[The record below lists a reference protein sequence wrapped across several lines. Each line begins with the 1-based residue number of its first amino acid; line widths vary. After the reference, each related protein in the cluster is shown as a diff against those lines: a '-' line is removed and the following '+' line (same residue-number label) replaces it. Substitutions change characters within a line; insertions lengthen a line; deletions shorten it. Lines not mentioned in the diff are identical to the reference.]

1 MIIKNAEVFEE
12 DGSFVRKNICIS
24 GNQIVDEADYKE
36 QCRKRKLEEMA
47 GTHAEGEPEGTA
59 GMPAE
64 GELEGTA
71 EMPAEGKKE
80 VAAGVLWEKER
91 QGCRDISD
99 EPSLDFSGLKAIP
112 MLVDIHFHGCDGV
125 DFCDGTEEAIE
136 KIAAYELREGIGA
149 ICPATM
155 TYGEE
160 KLTQIARAA
169 AAYKNRG
176 GAAADLVG
184 INMEGPFISRKKK
197 GAQNE
202 AWIHQ
207 PDAEMFLRLQKEAG
221 GLFRLCDLA
230 PEEPGAMECIRK
242 LKGQVVLSLAH
253 TCTDYETAKQAFA
266 EGASHMT
273 HLYNAM
279 PGISHR
285 VPGPIVAAWEAG
297 AEVELIADGIHIHPA
312 VVRMTFQLFGDD
324 RVILISDSMMATGLP
339 DGQYTLGGQDVT
351 VTGNRAVLTQDPGTI
366 AGSATN
372 LMNCLRTAVCSMGIP
387 LGSAVRAAAVNPAR
401 CIGVGRDYGSLR
413 PGCYANILFV
423 NEEMEICHMVHKG
436 VLLY

>member
-1 MIIKNAEVFEE
+1 MIIKNAEVFEA
-12 DGSFVRKNICIS
+12 DGTFTKKDICIL
-24 GNQIVDEADYKE
+24 GNQIVEEANDKMHCKTQGMDRRSNE
-36 QCRKRKLEEMA
+36 VSVKSKSRGACDGL
-47 GTHAEGEPEGTA
+47 GEP
-59 GMPAE
+59 
-64 GELEGTA
+64 L
-71 EMPAEGKKE
+71 
-80 VAAGVLWEKER
+80 
-91 QGCRDISD
+91 
-99 EPSLDFSGLKAIP
+99 LDFSGLKAIP

-169 AAYKNRG
+169 AAHVNRAG
-176 GAAADLVG
+176 AADLIG

-202 AWIHQ
+202 AYIHR

-230 PEEPGAMECIRK
+230 PEEPGAMECIRR
-242 LKGQVVLSLAH
+242 LKGQMVLSLAH
-253 TCTDYETAKQAFA
+253 TCTDYETAKRAFA

-285 VPGPIVAAWEAG
+285 MPGPIVAAWEAG

-372 LMNCLRTAVCSMGIP
+372 LMDCLRTAVRSMGIS

-401 CIGVGRDYGSLR
+401 CIGIDRLYGSLR

-423 NEEMEICHMVHKG
+423 NEELEICHMVHKG
-436 VLLY
+436 ALLY

>member
-12 DGSFVRKNICIS
+12 DGSFVRKDICVL
-24 GNQIVDEADYKE
+24 GNRIVEEADYKE
-36 QCRKRKLEEMA
+36 Q
-47 GTHAEGEPEGTA
+47 G
-59 GMPAE
+59 
-64 GELEGTA
+64 
-71 EMPAEGKKE
+71 
-80 VAAGVLWEKER
+80 
-91 QGCRDISD
+91 RDISD

-160 KLTQIARAA
+160 TLTQIARAA
-169 AAYKNRG
+169 AAYKNR
-176 GAAADLVG
+176 ACAAEACSTSLQSAQNVSASFRSVQSEYPLDARRCPAADLVG

-202 AWIHQ
+202 AYIHR

-242 LKGQVVLSLAH
+242 LRGQVVLSLAH

-285 VPGPIVAAWEAG
+285 MPGPIVAAWEAG

-312 VVRMTFQLFGDD
+312 VVRLTFQLFGDD

-351 VTGNRAVLTQDPGTI
+351 VTGNRAVLTQDPDTI

-372 LMNCLRTAVCSMGIP
+372 LMDCLRTAVRSMGIP

-401 CIGVGRDYGSLR
+401 CIGVDRLYGSLR
-413 PGCYANILFV
+413 PGCYANILIV
-423 NEEMEICHMVHKG
+423 NENLDICHMIHKG